1 MIQPVAILPSSRS
14 PFRPKG
20 SLSRLLAY
28 LRLIIHPRTPLGE
41 AAAPPPTPS
50 IPDKSGSF
58 PSGTYR
64 SFPIDPAV
72 LRQLLLGLVRQLQSV
87 LPASYVLE
95 GGVLEIISKHPV
107 NAGGVA
113 DVWEGAM
120 GNCKVAVKSLR
131 YSSSSDYSK
140 TCMVSGPYLQCSPV
154 PEVYWQRFYNEILAC
169 SRLMHPNVVPFIGVY
184 STPEHPLGL
193 VFEYME
199 HDNIKEYLRSNKDV
213 GRRELVCFDAHN
225 PCSSH

>member
-1 MIQPVAILPSSRS
+1 MTQPVTILPSSRS

-20 SLSRLLAY
+20 ALSRLLAY
-28 LRLIIHPRTPLGE
+28 LRLITHPRTPLG
-41 AAAPPPTPS
+41 AVATPPSTPS
-50 IPDKSGSF
+50 IPGKSGSS
-58 PSGTYR
+58 PSEACR

-72 LRQLLLGLVRQLQSV
+72 LRQLLLGIVRQLQSV
-87 LPASYVLE
+87 LPASHVLE
-95 GGVLEIISKHPV
+95 GGVLEITGKYPV

-140 TCMVSGPYLQCSPV
+140 TCMVSGAYLQYSPV
-154 PEVYWQRFYNEILAC
+154 PEVYRQRFYNEILAC
-169 SRLMHPNVVPFIGVY
+169 SRLVHPNVVPFIGVY

-199 HDNIKEYLRSNKDV
+199 HDNIKEYLRSGKDI
-213 GRRELVCFDAHN
+213 GRRELVRFDVHN